1 MTARTLYPE
10 ANPFNERRFGNYN
23 VNKAAAGFYI
33 SHTGKDARDLQVPNQ
48 D

>member
-1 MTARTLYPE
+1 MTARTPYPE

-23 VNKAAAGFYI
+23 VNKAAAGCYI
-33 SHTGKDARDLQVPNQ
+33 SHTGKQAKSLTVPNQ

>member
-1 MTARTLYPE
+1 MTGGTIYPE

-23 VNKAAAGFYI
+23 IHKAAAGGYI
-33 SHTGKDARDLQVPNQ
+33 SHTGKEARNLQVPNQ